1 MDMQRTV
8 YYLPGHSGRLHT
20 GLGEAL
26 MSRGLNLAGRETV
39 GDFRSIRFMDQVQT
53 VAEDLRTH
61 FWRDDAQVVANS
73 FGAYLFLN
81 AQSVLPPYP
90 GKVLLL
96 SPIVGAFD
104 HPDKPVGFSPPN
116 AHPTDGHGHEWRT
129 LVSLPGRDSCRLA
142 GLASQPRASRT
153 TWRID
158 AHPRSHRR
166 EEWPHAGSRLRELRG
181 ISRKKAHTGSSNL
194 ASSLSTC
201 AACASSRFFLATMFS
216 NRHRSKW
223 P

>member
-1 MDMQRTV
+1 MDTQRTV
-8 YYLPGHSGRLHT
+8 YYMPGHGGRLHT

-104 HPDKPVGFSPPN
+104 HPDKPVGFSPPM
-116 AHPTDGHGHEWRT
+116 PT
-129 LVSLPGRDSCRLA
+129 RLMDMA
-142 GLASQPRASRT
+142 NASRMSSPAQAEIHVGAEDWQANPARVRQLAELLGIPVHVVT
-153 TWRID
+153 GNGHMLD
-158 AHPRSHRR
+158 HRYVDTVL
-166 EEWPHAGSRLRELRG
+166 SRWLTLERQ
-181 ISRKKAHTGSSNL
+181 
-194 ASSLSTC
+194 
-201 AACASSRFFLATMFS
+201 
-216 NRHRSKW
+216 

>member
-104 HPDKPVGFSPPN
+104 HPDKPVGFSPPM
-116 AHPTDGHGHEWRT
+116 PTRLMDMATSGELSCPSQAEIHVGSQDWQANPEQVARLGEMMRIPVHIVEGNGHMLDHGY
-129 LVSLPGRDSCRLA
+129 LN
-142 GLASQPRASRT
+142 GLLERWLSPASAPQVV
-153 TWRID
+153 
-158 AHPRSHRR
+158 
-166 EEWPHAGSRLRELRG
+166 
-181 ISRKKAHTGSSNL
+181 
-194 ASSLSTC
+194 
-201 AACASSRFFLATMFS
+201 
-216 NRHRSKW
+216 
-223 P
+223 

>member
-1 MDMQRTV
+1 MDTQRTV
-8 YYLPGHSGRLHT
+8 YYLPGHGGRLHT

-39 GDFRSIRFMDQVQT
+39 DDFRRLRFMDQVQT

-104 HPDKPVGFSPPN
+104 HPDKPMSFSPPMPN
-116 AHPTDGHGHEWRT
+116 RLMDLTTAGKLPRPAQAEIHVDEQDWQAHPEQ
-129 LVSLPGRDSCRLA
+129 VSRLA
-142 GLASQPRASRT
+142 DLLAIPVH
-153 TWRID
+153 IV
-158 AHPRSHRR
+158 
-166 EEWPHAGSRLRELRG
+166 AGNGHMLDHG
-181 ISRKKAHTGSSNL
+181 
-194 ASSLSTC
+194 
-201 AACASSRFFLATMFS
+201 
-216 NRHRSKW
+216 
-223 P
+223 

>member
-1 MDMQRTV
+1 MDTQRTV
-8 YYLPGHSGRLHT
+8 YYLPGHGGRLHT

-39 GDFRSIRFMDQVQT
+39 DDFRRLRFMDQVQT

-61 FWRDDAQVVANS
+61 FWRADAQVVANS

-104 HPDKPVGFSPPN
+104 HPDKPMSFSPPM
-116 AHPTDGHGHEWRT
+116 PTRLMDMATSGELSCPSQAEIHVGSQDWQANPEQVARLGELMRIPVHIVEGNGHMLDHGYVNGLLERW
-129 LVSLPGRDSCRLA
+129 LVA
-142 GLASQPRASRT
+142 AS
-153 TWRID
+153 
-158 AHPRSHRR
+158 
-166 EEWPHAGSRLRELRG
+166 
-181 ISRKKAHTGSSNL
+181 N
-194 ASSLSTC
+194 
-201 AACASSRFFLATMFS
+201 
-216 NRHRSKW
+216 
-223 P
+223 

>member
-1 MDMQRTV
+1 MDTQRTV
-8 YYLPGHSGRLHT
+8 YYLPGHGGRLHT

-39 GDFRSIRFMDQVQT
+39 DDFRRLRFMEQVET

-104 HPDKPVGFSPPN
+104 HPDKPMSFSPPM
-116 AHPTDGHGHEWRT
+116 PTRLMDMATRGELSCPSQAEIHVGSQDWQANPEQVARLGELMSIPVHIVEGNGHMLDHGY
-129 LVSLPGRDSCRLA
+129 VNSLLERWLSP
-142 GLASQPRASRT
+142 ASAPQVV
-153 TWRID
+153 
-158 AHPRSHRR
+158 
-166 EEWPHAGSRLRELRG
+166 
-181 ISRKKAHTGSSNL
+181 
-194 ASSLSTC
+194 
-201 AACASSRFFLATMFS
+201 
-216 NRHRSKW
+216 
-223 P
+223 